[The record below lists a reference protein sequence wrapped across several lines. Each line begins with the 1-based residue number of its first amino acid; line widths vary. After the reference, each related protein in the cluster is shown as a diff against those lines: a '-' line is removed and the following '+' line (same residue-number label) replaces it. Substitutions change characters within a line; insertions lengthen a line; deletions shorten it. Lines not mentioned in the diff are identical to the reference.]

1 MNSALFANQ
10 SRERMMT
17 NNFCISP
24 YEVHGK
30 SIQLAAKDF
39 RLLEDCDDE
48 DVGDPVAD
56 KPLETE
62 LLETTKPSTL
72 LSSSRVSS
80 RSCFE
85 FVVGLLLVLLFVQCK
100 AWLYCIFCF
109 PATHKKQTNFRSIVS
124 RIGNS
129 RVAGQNCGA
138 RIVGWNRPVAGHAF
152 WQFVDWIGSV
162 VVVIVVV
169 GAAGKL
175 RPSIEPVLVLWLLP
189 QLSPPLQ

>member
-1 MNSALFANQ
+1 
-10 SRERMMT
+10 MT

-100 AWLYCIFCF
+100 A
-109 PATHKKQTNFRSIVS
+109 
-124 RIGNS
+124 
-129 RVAGQNCGA
+129 
-138 RIVGWNRPVAGHAF
+138 
-152 WQFVDWIGSV
+152 
-162 VVVIVVV
+162 
-169 GAAGKL
+169 
-175 RPSIEPVLVLWLLP
+175 
-189 QLSPPLQ
+189 